1 LSSYNRFI
9 FLLVFAYS
17 SQNSFLNYLSN
28 GKDFLKIAMINKKT
42 SVFFILLL
50 LFLLPSSSVYAQ
62 QGESVASLDR
72 LVSQID
78 SMFPPVEGYV
88 ISVDGDTLTLDLKQG
103 QAIKKG
109 DKLDLIRF
117 GKEIIHPVTKK
128 KVGRAETD
136 LGRIE
141 ILDVRKDFSLAK
153 PTNPGAEVRVGDG
166 VRSPFQ
172 KLSFIIAPPKL
183 ETKKRIDVDRLRL
196 NLEDRLNRHPRFQ
209 VPSFEL
215 GVWLLENGL
224 TRKSMMTPENLEK
237 LAGKVQAD
245 YILIPTILSIQK
257 KMVLNYQ
264 LFSAL
269 DGKLEKQSKILSDQL
284 PLAPKVSRKIL
295 RPEREQDVQSSFA
308 PRKENLLQFVD
319 KQEFPFVV
327 VDFDI
332 GDINGDGNKEFIIID
347 RYRVMFYKYV
357 NNKFKRIAQIKTK
370 KGLNYFLGVDVGDIN
385 GNGRDEIF
393 ITNDMGSGKLQSFV
407 LEFTPGSKGPKPIW
421 KDVNFYFRIIHP
433 FDSKPTLLT
442 QSPGFQDP
450 FHGPI
455 RTMSYSENRYQ
466 EGAELKLPS
475 IYGMEF
481 IIYGM
486 TQTDLNDNG
495 LQDTILLDKDYHLR
509 VYSSGGRLIIKSNDY
524 YGHDPR
530 LIDVGVKEDVSG
542 TRQGEPVRFRG
553 RLQLIEADNE
563 KFLLLPKNH
572 MFGGGALVKTTIVE
586 NSSIVVLSVSREGF
600 EKVFETKKQRGY
612 LAAYQV
618 MSLPDEDKQQVH
630 VAIVDKEGLFG
641 KETSFIYTYD
651 WSDR

>member
-1 LSSYNRFI
+1 
-9 FLLVFAYS
+9 
-17 SQNSFLNYLSN
+17 
-28 GKDFLKIAMINKKT
+28 MIIKK
-42 SVFFILLL
+42 SPIFFILLL
-50 LFLLPSSSVYAQ
+50 LFILPSSSVFAQ
-62 QGESVASLDR
+62 QGESIASLDR

-78 SMFPPVEGYV
+78 SMFPPVEGIV

-103 QAIKKG
+103 QAINEG
-109 DKLDLIRF
+109 DKLNLIRF
-117 GKEIIHPVTKK
+117 GKEIIHPVTKE

-153 PTNPGAEVRVGDG
+153 STDPSVTVQVGDG

-172 KLSFIIAPPKL
+172 KLSFLIAPPKL
-183 ETKKRIDVDRLRL
+183 ETTEKVDVDRLRL

-209 VPSFEL
+209 VPSFAL

-224 TRKSMMTPENLEK
+224 TEKTMMTPENLEK
-237 LAGKVQAD
+237 LAAKVRAD
-245 YILIPTILSIQK
+245 YILVPTIQSIQN

-269 DGKLEKQSKILSDQL
+269 DGKLEKQSKILSDQF
-284 PLAPKVSRKIL
+284 PLAPKVSGKIL
-295 RPEREQDVQSSFA
+295 RQEQEQDIQSSFA
-308 PRKENLLQFVD
+308 QKKESLFQFVD
-319 KQEFPFVV
+319 KQEFPFAV

-347 RYRVMFYKYV
+347 RYRVMIYKYE
-357 NNKFKRIAQIKTK
+357 NNKFKRIAQVKTK
-370 KGLNYFLGVDVGDIN
+370 KGINYFLGVDVGDIN

-393 ITNDMGSGKLQSFV
+393 ITNDMKSGKLQSLV
-407 LEFTPGSKGPKPIW
+407 LEFTPGSKGPQPIW
-421 KDVNFYFRIIHP
+421 KDVNLYFRIIHP
-433 FDSKPTLLT
+433 YDSKPTLLT

-450 FHGPI
+450 FNGPI
-455 RTMSYSENRYQ
+455 KTMQFKGNGYQ

-486 TQTDLNDNG
+486 TQTDLNANG
-495 LQDTILLDKDYHLR
+495 LQDTILLDTDYHLR
-509 VYSSGGRLIIKSNDY
+509 VYSADGRLIVKSNDY

-530 LIDVGVKEDVSG
+530 MIDVGVREDSSG
-542 TRQGEPVRFRG
+542 VVIQGKPVNFRG
-553 RLQLIEADNE
+553 RLQLVKANDK
-563 KFLLLPKNH
+563 KFLLVPRNH
-572 MFGGGALVKTTIVE
+572 MFGGGEFIKTAVVS
-586 NSSIVVLSVSREGF
+586 NSNIVVLNVTREGF

-618 MSLPDEDKQQVH
+618 MNLPNDKKQQVH
-630 VAIVDKEGLFG
+630 VAIVSKEGLIG
-641 KETSFIYTYD
+641 KETSTIYTYD
-651 WSDR
+651 WNN

>member
-1 LSSYNRFI
+1 
-9 FLLVFAYS
+9 
-17 SQNSFLNYLSN
+17 
-28 GKDFLKIAMINKKT
+28 MIKKKT
-42 SVFFILLL
+42 SVFFIPLI
-50 LFLLPSSSVYAQ
+50 LFLFSSSVVFAQ

-117 GKEIIHPVTKK
+117 GKDIIHPVTKK
-128 KVGRAETD
+128 KVGRKETD
-136 LGRIE
+136 LGRIK
-141 ILDVRKDFSLAK
+141 ILDVRKDFSLAQ

-172 KLSFIIAPPKL
+172 KLSFVIAPPKL
-183 ETKKRIDVDRLRL
+183 ETKKRVDVDRLRL
-196 NLEDRLNRHPRFQ
+196 NLEDRLNGHPRFE
-209 VPSFEL
+209 VPSFAL

-224 TRKSMMTPENLEK
+224 TSKTMLKPENLEK

-245 YILIPTILSIQK
+245 YILIPTIQSIQN

-269 DGKLEKQSKILSDQL
+269 DGRLEKQSKILSDQL

-295 RPEREQDVQSSFA
+295 RREQEQDVQSSFA
-308 PRKENLLQFVD
+308 PRKESLFQFVD
-319 KQEFPFVV
+319 KQEFPFAV

-347 RYRVMFYKYV
+347 RYRVMFYKYE
-357 NNKFKRIAQIKTK
+357 NNKFKRIAQVKTK

-407 LEFTPGSKGPKPIW
+407 LEFTPGSKGPQPIW
-421 KDVNFYFRIIHP
+421 KDANHYFRIIHP
-433 FDSKPTLLT
+433 YNSKPTLLT

-450 FHGPI
+450 FSGPVK
-455 RTMSYSENRYQ
+455 TMQFKGNGYH
-466 EGAELKLPS
+466 EGAELNLPS

-486 TQTDLNDNG
+486 TQTDLNANG

-509 VYSSGGRLIIKSNDY
+509 VYSADGRLIVKSNDY
-524 YGHDPR
+524 YGSDPR
-530 LIDVGVKEDVSG
+530 MIDVGVQEDAAGVVI
-542 TRQGEPVRFRG
+542 QGKPVRFRG
-553 RLQLIEADNE
+553 RLQLVKANE
-563 KFLLLPKNH
+563 KKFLLLPKNH
-572 MFGGGALVKTTIVE
+572 MFGGGTLVKTTVVQ
-586 NSSIVVLSVSREGF
+586 NSSIVVLNVTREGF

-618 MSLPDEDKQQVH
+618 MNLPNDKKQQVH
-630 VAIVDKEGLFG
+630 VAIVSKEGLIG
-641 KETSFIYTYD
+641 KETSTIYTYD
-651 WSDR
+651 WNN

>member
-1 LSSYNRFI
+1 MGPRGELWLNTACSNIERIHLNFI
-9 FLLVFAYS
+9 MT
-17 SQNSFLNYLSN
+17 
-28 GKDFLKIAMINKKT
+28 IKK
-42 SVFFILLL
+42 SPIFFILLL
-50 LFLLPSSSVYAQ
+50 LFILPSNSVFAQ
-62 QGESVASLDR
+62 QAESVASLDR

-103 QAIKKG
+103 QAIEKG
-109 DKLDLIRF
+109 DKLDVIRY
-117 GKEIIHPVTKK
+117 GKDIIHPVTKK

-141 ILDVRKDFSLAK
+141 VLDVRKDFSLAQ
-153 PTNPGAEVRVGDG
+153 PSNPDAEVRVGDG

-183 ETKKRIDVDRLRL
+183 ETKKRVDVDRLRL

-209 VPSFEL
+209 VPSFAL

-224 TRKSMMTPENLEK
+224 TQKTMLKPENLEK

-245 YILIPTILSIQK
+245 YILIPTVQSIQN

-295 RPEREQDVQSSFA
+295 RPAEQEQDIQSSFA
-308 PRKENLLQFVD
+308 PRKESLLQFVD
-319 KQEFPFVV
+319 KQEFPFAI

-347 RYRVMFYKYV
+347 RYRVMFYKYE
-357 NNKFKRIAQIKTK
+357 NNKFKRIAQVKTK
-370 KGLNYFLGVDVGDIN
+370 KGINYFLGVDVGDIN

-421 KDVNFYFRIIHP
+421 KDVNLYFRIIHP

-455 RTMSYSENRYQ
+455 RTMQFKENGYQ
-466 EGAELKLPS
+466 QGAELKLPS

-486 TQTDLNDNG
+486 TQTDLNANG
-495 LQDTILLDKDYHLR
+495 LQDAILLDKDYHLR
-509 VYSSGGRLIIKSNDY
+509 VYSAEGRLIIKSNDY

-530 LIDVGVKEDVSG
+530 MIDIGVRNDVSG
-542 TRQGEPVRFRG
+542 TSQGEPVRFRG
-553 RLQLIEADNE
+553 RLQLVKANDK

-572 MFGGGALVKTTIVE
+572 MFGGGELIKTAVVV
-586 NSSIVVLSVSREGF
+586 NSNIVVLNITREGF

-618 MSLPDEDKQQVH
+618 MSLPDKQQVH
-630 VAIVDKEGLFG
+630 VATVNKEGLLG
-641 KETSFIYTYD
+641 KETSIIYTYD
-651 WSDR
+651 WHN